1 MASHPT
7 ETIVRQAP
15 WLENI
20 QKDILGTAQAINRR
34 PITIPDMITAG
45 LDDLSVQAMK
55 TTRGLSQYEPYLTQ
69 GAGTIGQGI
78 SSLQAGASDAQS
90 MLEQAAQQ
98 VGGSAQTYDP
108 SSAAAFM
115 NPYQQQVTQNALDE
129 MQRQAAIQQNELAAK
144 AVTAGAFGGSR
155 QGIMETEQGRN
166 LAEMQGRRTYE
177 DLSNNYAQAQNAA
190 QTAFGN
196 QQNRQ
201 QGLSQILQTIGAS
214 QNQGAVN
221 QAQTYGDL
229 GARTA
234 ALAQTGQSLL
244 GTRANFENTMG
255 QVAQTQAQREN
266 DARRNTSMQ
275 QLYEPAQRNAAYADI
290 FKPNIGS
297 GGGVLSLVAPR
308 MPDMADR
315 IGSGALGYGLNQA
328 FGNPIGNLIG

>member
-1 MASHPT
+1 MVDFS
-7 ETIVRQAP
+7 ESVVRQAP
-15 WLENI
+15 WLENY

-34 PITIPDMITAG
+34 PITIPEMVAAG
-45 LDDLSVQAMK
+45 LDDLSVQAME
-55 TTRGLSQYEPYLTQ
+55 TTRGLSQYEPYLMQ
-69 GAGTIGQGI
+69 GAGAIGQGI

-115 NPYQQQVTQNALDE
+115 NPYQQQVTKNALDE
-129 MQRQAAIQQNELAAK
+129 MKRRAEIQQRDLAAK

-166 LAEMQGRRTYE
+166 LAEMQGRLTYE
-177 DLSNNYAQAQNAA
+177 DLRNNYTQAQNAS

-214 QNQGAVN
+214 QNQGSVN
-221 QAQTYGDL
+221 QAQAYGDL

-234 ALAQTGQSLL
+234 SLAQMGQSLL
-244 GTRANFENTMG
+244 GTRANLENTMG

-297 GGGVLSLVAPR
+297 GGGVLSAVAPTTTNL
-308 MPDMADR
+308 ADS
-315 IGSGALGYGLNQA
+315 IGAAAMGWGLPSLFSSAGASTG
-328 FGNPIGNLIG
+328 